1 MVFPALLLIFILS
14 SVSIPFVYLTGR
26 KSPKAAAVFV
36 ALLALVNLCLVAS
49 TIPTVLDSGSGNQ
62 WVESYKWIPSLGD
75 TQFTLFVDGMSVSVA
90 LVSLVLVFVA
100 SIYSINYMSGKK
112 NLAVYYALLCMLS
125 VGLIGVFLTS
135 NLILFYFC
143 WELML
148 VPAYFLVGE
157 WGYRNSY
164 KSALKL
170 FIFTHAG
177 AVFVLLGIG
186 AIYWLTGT
194 TEMFTINGVQGA
206 QALLLGAAVPNVARW
221 ILLALTAG
229 FAVKMA
235 VFPVHVWLP
244 DAHSEAP
251 APMSALLSGVIISAG
266 AYAILRIA
274 FGVVFPAVNVGFAVS
289 FLHVLSIV
297 AVVTAFFGSFLA
309 LHATDAKRV
318 IAYSSISHMGYIMF
332 GISLFPVSVV
342 GGSVIILASSLAV
355 TGAVLH
361 IVTHAVSKGLFFLTV
376 GGIMHETEERDIRK
390 LGGLASKMPF
400 STVAG
405 IIAALSIAGTPPLAC
420 FFSEFFIFM
429 GALQTLAVDSFY
441 ILPTACMLIATVFSL
456 AYSLR
461 FVSKVFFG
469 PGSGDSTEAEATVGV
484 HGVVDS
490 DDASH
495 GACHGSMSAE
505 SSHNGEG
512 VGHRIVDVP
521 SGMKVALA
529 VLVVLVVVIGIYPT
543 FFLDLIRTVTFGGL
557 L

>member
-1 MVFPALLLIFILS
+1 MVFPVLLSVFALS
-14 SVSIPFVYLTGR
+14 SISIPFVYLTGR
-26 KSPKAAAVFV
+26 RSPKVAAVFV
-36 ALLALVNLCLVAS
+36 ALLALVNLGLVGS
-49 TIPTVLDSGSGNQ
+49 TVPTVLGSSGHQ
-62 WVESYKWIPSLGD
+62 WVETYRWIPSLGNA
-75 TQFTLFVDGMSVSVA
+75 QFSLFVDGMSVSIA
-90 LVSLVLVFVA
+90 MVSLVLVFVA

-112 NLAVYYALLCMLS
+112 NLAAYYALLCMLS

-170 FIFTHAG
+170 FIFAHAG

-194 TEMFTINGVQGA
+194 TEMFTVNGVQGA
-206 QALLLGAAVPNVARW
+206 QALLLGAAVPSTVKW
-221 ILLALTAG
+221 VLLALTGG

-274 FGVVFPAVNVGFAVS
+274 FGVVFPAVDVSFAVS
-289 FLHVLSIV
+289 FLHGLSII

-309 LHATDAKRV
+309 LYATDAKRV

-332 GISLFPVSVV
+332 GISLFPVSVI
-342 GGSVIILASSLAV
+342 GGSAIILASSIAL

-361 IVTHAVSKGLFFLTV
+361 IITHAVSKGLFFLTV
-376 GGIMHETEERDIRK
+376 GGIMHQTEERDIRK
-390 LGGLASKMPF
+390 MGGLAGKMPF
-400 STVAG
+400 STVSG

-420 FFSEFFIFM
+420 FISEFFIFM
-429 GALQTLAVDSFY
+429 GAVQTFAVDSFY
-441 ILPTACMLIATVFSL
+441 VLPTACMLIATVFSL

-461 FVSKVFFG
+461 FISKVFFG
-469 PGSGDSTEAEATVGV
+469 PLFGESVGSEVDVHNRVGDVATVVVGDVSVSGV
-484 HGVVDS
+484 
-490 DDASH
+490 
-495 GACHGSMSAE
+495 
-505 SSHNGEG
+505 SSRGRVHK
-512 VGHRIVDVP
+512 IFDVP
-521 SGMKVALA
+521 VGMKVALG
-529 VLVVLVVVIGIYPT
+529 VLVVLVVIIGIFPS
-543 FFLDLIRTVTFGGL
+543 FFLDLIQTVTFGGL